1 MGRMMEKIRRK
12 CSMDRVQTATK
23 HDLPEVI
30 KLINTVFI
38 SDRPESSRMEEK
50 FPIFL
55 SEANLDHIFI
65 VADQEKTV
73 SHAAYYPSKVLIQ
86 GIPIHV
92 GSVGSVCTDAAYRGQ
107 GIASRILDA
116 LEDQARSEG
125 IQVLFI
131 SGERGLYLRRKCKQV
146 GGFKEFM
153 LNRSQAAETL
163 PPNVELRESDAG
175 CILGMATVYNQEP
188 VRFYRTAVEFEQLLK
203 AGLLPFFTST
213 NKAYVLTA
221 GGRIVAYFVLGSSN
235 DQTRRGSIVEYAG
248 DRQLLRS
255 AFDQVLHREALDHL
269 TVQVPG
275 FDPLTAF
282 LEHGSINAQII
293 HQVGTVKIINLA
305 SLMESLRPYFL
316 QYTSLQTLDA
326 IRWGEEN
333 DEKYYLRVG
342 DETGEIG
349 DLTDLTQLVF
359 GFAENNTCLEKF
371 ARFQASHPVV
381 DEFVRAVFP
390 VPLPWAGNMNFI

>member
-1 MGRMMEKIRRK
+1 
-12 CSMDRVQTATK
+12 MDRVQTATK
-23 HDLPEVI
+23 QNLPEVI
-30 KLINTVFI
+30 KLINMVFI
-38 SDRPESSRMEEK
+38 SDRPELSRMEEK

-55 SEANLDHIFI
+55 SDANLDHIFI
-65 VADQEKTV
+65 VADQEKPV
-73 SHAAYYPSKVLIQ
+73 SHAGYYPSKVLVQ
-86 GIPIHV
+86 GIPIHI

-146 GGFKEFM
+146 GGFKEFT

-163 PPNVELRESDAG
+163 PSNVELREYDSS
-175 CILGMATVYNQEP
+175 CIPGMAAVYNQEP
-188 VRFYRTAVEFEQLLK
+188 VRFYRTALEFNLLLI
-203 AGLLPFFTST
+203 AGLHPFFTST
-213 NKAYVLTA
+213 NKAYVLSA
-221 GGRIVAYFVLGSSN
+221 GRRIVAYFVLGIS
-235 DQTRRGSIVEYAG
+235 DEPTRRGGIVEYAG
-248 DRQLLRS
+248 DRQLLRC

-282 LEHGSINAQII
+282 LELGSINAQNI

-305 SLMESLRPYFL
+305 SLMESLHPYFL

-333 DEKYYLRVG
+333 DEKYYLRLG
-342 DETGEIG
+342 DESGEIG
-349 DLTDLTQLVF
+349 DLADLTQLVF
-359 GFAENNTCLEKF
+359 GFADNNTCLEKF
-371 ARFQASHPVV
+371 SLFQASHPVV